1 VLSAALCCAVLCC
14 AAGCRFYGLDGS
26 QVTVEQLALQH
37 YASEEG
43 GGWQGLH
50 CEGGV
55 WAALF
60 GLLLWDVL
68 FMSEW
73 GCCGVAFV
81 QTADLTC
88 RHVMCADS

>member
-1 VLSAALCCAVLCC
+1 
-14 AAGCRFYGLDGS
+14 
-26 QVTVEQLALQH
+26 VTVEELALQH

-60 GLLLWDVL
+60 TLLLWDVI
-68 FMSEW
+68 FMGEFDAGW
-73 GCCGVAFV
+73 W
-81 QTADLTC
+81 
-88 RHVMCADS
+88 

>member
-1 VLSAALCCAVLCC
+1 
-14 AAGCRFYGLDGS
+14 
-26 QVTVEQLALQH
+26 VEQLALQH

-55 WAALF
+55 WATLF

-73 GCCGVAFV
+73 PAGAGMCIRSLPKLLPLACCSF
-81 QTADLTC
+81 TC
-88 RHVMCADS
+88 CM

>member
-1 VLSAALCCAVLCC
+1 LLHCCCP
-14 AAGCRFYGLDGS
+14 CRFYGLDGS
-26 QVTVEQLALQH
+26 QVTVEGLALQH

-55 WAALF
+55 WAMLF

-68 FMSEW
+68 FMSESG
-73 GCCGVAFV
+73 GCC
-81 QTADLTC
+81 C
-88 RHVMCADS
+88 HVY